1 MVEVAIVG
9 AGPSGLIAAR
19 DLARLG
25 VSVTVYEEHT
35 TIGEPNH
42 CAGIL
47 SVEGL
52 ERLDVD
58 PSPEFLQHEVRGGTA
73 YSPNRTP
80 LRIKGNMTKA
90 YIVDRTAFD
99 RNLANSALDAG
110 AEIRTGCRVTGLM
123 VKGGHVQGVLGPSGA
138 EEAHV
143 VLDCEG
149 ISGTLAR
156 QQGFQTP
163 RDGVLAGVN
172 VEISGVEVEPNM
184 VEVWMGSFVL
194 GLFAWTVP
202 TGESS
207 LRCGLAC
214 SGGDPVERLQGF
226 LRRRF
231 GEVEHSDPKVWP
243 VLTGGPVERTYGE
256 GLLLVGDVAGQVKP
270 TTGGGVIMGGIC
282 ARMAAETAVEALE
295 TDDASSMVLK
305 DYENKWRKAL
315 NHEFNAM
322 LRARRFAN
330 LISDDRLNRL
340 FASARDA
347 SLEGRLEALVEEG
360 DMDMQSDV
368 MLAALTDPGMVGVLM
383 RSLGNL
389 LYLELRTLFP

>member
-35 TIGEPNH
+35 AIGEPNH

-52 ERLDVD
+52 ERLDVE

-73 YSPNRTP
+73 YSPNGTP
-80 LRIKGNMTKA
+80 LRIKGDRTRA
-90 YIVDRTAFD
+90 YIVDRAAFD
-99 RNLANSALDAG
+99 RGLADSALDAG
-110 AEIRTGCRVTGLM
+110 AEIRTGCRVTGLT
-123 VKGGHVQGVLGPSGA
+123 VKGGRVQGVQGPSGA
-138 EEAHV
+138 EEAQV
-143 VLDCEG
+143 VIDCEG
-149 ISGTLAR
+149 VSGTLAR
-156 QQGFQTP
+156 QLGFQTL

-172 VEISGVEVEPNM
+172 VGISEVEVETNM
-184 VEVWMGSFVL
+184 VEVWMGGFAS

-202 TGESS
+202 TGDSS
-207 LRCGLAC
+207 LRCGLAY
-214 SGGDPVERLQGF
+214 SGGDPAERLRGF

-231 GEVEHSDPKVWP
+231 GEVEPPDPKVWP
-243 VLTGGPVERTYGE
+243 VLTGGPVERTFGE

-295 TDDASSMVLK
+295 AGDASSVVLGR
-305 DYENKWRKAL
+305 YEARWRKEL
-315 NHEFNAM
+315 ESEFNAM

-330 LISDDRLNRL
+330 RISDDRLDRL
-340 FASARDA
+340 FASVGDA
-347 SLEGRLEALVEEG
+347 GLEERLKHLVEGG
-360 DMDMQSDV
+360 DMDMQSRV
-368 MLAALTDPGMVGVLM
+368 LRAALTDPQLVGVVA
-383 RSLGNL
+383 RSLGTM
-389 LYLELRTLFP
+389 LYRELVALFP